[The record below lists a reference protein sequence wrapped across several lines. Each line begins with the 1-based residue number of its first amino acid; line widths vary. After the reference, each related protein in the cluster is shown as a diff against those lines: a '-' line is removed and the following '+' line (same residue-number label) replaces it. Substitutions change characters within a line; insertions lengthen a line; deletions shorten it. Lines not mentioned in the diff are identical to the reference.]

1 VEDDPNP
8 RWQAMRTSEKLLL
21 EWNDASRCHGRTGL
35 SVKIPGLLRAF
46 FIALGLTAIPRFAAV
61 SQRLS
66 LESRPSLDIGNV
78 DGSAQYQLF
87 RVSSVL
93 RLDDGRIV
101 VANNGTNELRIY
113 SPRGS
118 FIAAI
123 GRAGAGPGEFRS
135 INGVHVV
142 GRDSLFVFDAVLQ
155 RVSILSGDGRFHTSL
170 NVEPTG
176 DALRPLRL
184 YRLGGVLRNRNM
196 VFVAAA
202 FPADMRPRPITHFD
216 SVPTLL
222 YSREGKRLGRV
233 AEPLGMDIYATPSQA
248 GDISFGRAS
257 SAYIHGERVYVTDGG
272 KLEVRAYEP
281 GRGLVRTVRDDRP
294 NRRVVAEDIDQLIKY
309 RVDRVPD
316 ARKAEIRR
324 YFEEWPKAPYKPW
337 ISAIMVDSE
346 GLLWAEEYEPFWTNT
361 SRTWTVFDQTGGR
374 IARLNLPQ
382 SFRVCE
388 IGKDFIIGVAKDEFD
403 VEHVRVYTLIRSN
416 PT

>member
-1 VEDDPNP
+1 MTSANVEG
-8 RWQAMRTSEKLLL
+8 ARTSGA
-21 EWNDASRCHGRTGL
+21 NVRPR
-35 SVKIPGLLRAF
+35 LLRAF
-46 FIALGLTAIPRFAAV
+46 FIALGLIAIPQLAAV

-66 LESRPSLDIGNV
+66 VESRPSLEIGSV
-78 DGSAQYQLF
+78 EGSGHYQLF

-93 RLDDGRIV
+93 RLSNDRIV

-113 SPRGS
+113 SPSGS
-118 FIAAI
+118 FIAAT
-123 GRAGAGPGEFRS
+123 GRSGAGPGEFRS
-135 INGVHVV
+135 INGVHAV
-142 GRDSLFVFDAVLQ
+142 GRDSLFVFDGVLQ
-155 RVSILSGDGRFHTSL
+155 RVSILSSDGRFRTSL

-176 DALRPLRL
+176 DPIRPLRL

-196 VFVAAA
+196 VFVAVA

-233 AEPLGMDIYATPSQA
+233 AEPLGMDIYATPTRA

-272 KLEVRAYEP
+272 KFEVRAYEP
-281 GRGLVRTVRDDRP
+281 GKGLVSTVRDDRP
-294 NRRVVAEDIDQLIKY
+294 TRRVAAEDVDQLIKY
-309 RVDRVPD
+309 RVDRVPE

-324 YFEEWPKAPYKPW
+324 YFEEWPRAPYKPW
-337 ISAIMVDSE
+337 ISAIVVDSQ
-346 GLLWAEEYEPFWTNT
+346 GLLWVEEYEPYWTNT
-361 SRTWTVFDQTGGR
+361 SRTWTVFDQSGRR

-382 SFRVCE
+382 ALRVSE